1 MKIAYVHGFASSGQT
16 KIVDIMRKHLPE
28 DEIISYDIPVE
39 PNEAIDFLLQRL
51 YEDKI
56 DVAIGTSLGA
66 YYLLHTSVCKKI
78 AINPPYDPN
87 KVLDQFIDKE
97 VEFLNPRKDGAKSF
111 YWKEVY
117 HKQIEFYNEW
127 HCLCD
132 FEIQDD
138 STLFFGV
145 GDDFVTDNDD
155 YQYGWDKYH
164 IPGGHRFTE
173 EMLVDYIIPQID
185 EYRN

>member
-28 DEIISYDIPVE
+28 DEIIAYDIPVE

-111 YWKEVY
+111 IWKDVY

-132 FEIQDD
+132 FEIQND

-155 YQYGWDKYH
+155 YQYGWNKYH